1 MLNFRF
7 TKIAALLLLLDGAR
21 VSDCFADDRGQS
33 QQFFNTYC
41 ISCHG
46 EEKSKGGLRLH
57 QFGEQQWNDL
67 SLLDEIYE
75 AIELGEM
82 PPEDAKSFPKTDQV
96 KALQRV
102 LGKQLRVLAEKQK
115 PGML

>member
-1 MLNFRF
+1 MLNFRY
-7 TKIAALLLLLDGAR
+7 TKIAALLLLLNSAR
-21 VSDCFADDRGQS
+21 ISDCFADDRGQS

-46 EEKSKGGLRLH
+46 KEKSKGGVRLH

-82 PPEDAKSFPKTDQV
+82 PPEDTKRFPKTDQV
-96 KALQRV
+96 KDLQAV
-102 LGKQLRVLAEKQK
+102 SYTHLTL
-115 PGML
+115 PTMS